1 MRAAGTLVCYAV
13 PSISTLKETI
23 MSEKDS
29 CSTPQEHKVHMCQ
42 LKQEGKIEE
51 IDRHSAKP
59 KFVCNK
65 CGAKADD
72 EGYLCNPRPL

>member
-1 MRAAGTLVCYAV
+1 MQCLSL
-13 PSISTLKETI
+13 PIHFKETI

-29 CSTPQEHKVHMCQ
+29 CSTPRDHKAHMCQ

-51 IDRHSAKP
+51 MDRHSAQP
-59 KFVCNK
+59 KFICNK